1 MTLPFCRLAPTAGS
15 LEVRQGFVSYRR
27 ISTYSI
33 VIISQISAFVNSLK
47 GFFPKKGTY
56 RSGTFLSI
64 LKTSFHLPPVFRHVD
79 VMWNFPERSEFSGF
93 SAVVVMT

>member
-1 MTLPFCRLAPTAGS
+1 LFPIVAFQHIL
-15 LEVRQGFVSYRR
+15 F
-27 ISTYSI
+27 
-33 VIISQISAFVNSLK
+33 VIISQISAFVNSLT

>member
-1 MTLPFCRLAPTAGS
+1 MKADEVRRSSRCAIHIFTQTRF
-15 LEVRQGFVSYRR
+15 LEV
-27 ISTYSI
+27 T
-33 VIISQISAFVNSLK
+33 NSLT

>member
-27 ISTYSI
+27 IS
-33 VIISQISAFVNSLK
+33 AFVNSLT

-56 RSGTFLSI
+56 RSGAFLSI